1 MFPFSIRY
9 ASIADGFYFA
19 DFSTWFTH
27 NFHHQSRPQ
36 PDPVYG
42 KILVL
47 IIPGL
52 VSGPGWCI
60 WNLERVRAWHYSR
73 CFVPCFRLITSIWF
87 LHNFLISMRAI
98 RAIKDRPIH
107 AGITRYGSPPGK
119 RRVISN
125 APQPNVPASISSL
138 SHSCRRRGSFS
149 CLNPLV

>member
-87 LHNFLISMRAI
+87 LHNFLISVRAI
-98 RAIKDRPIH
+98 RIFIEPADPR
-107 AGITRYGSPPGK
+107 AGIIRYGSPPGK
-119 RRVISN
+119 RGL
-125 APQPNVPASISSL
+125 PNPVYSSL
-138 SHSCRRRGSFS
+138 FSQIQHSATGCINTW
-149 CLNPLV
+149 LPILAQ